1 MKFATSRK
9 FGLLLTFTLI
19 LVECVRSFGQC
30 SAVIST
36 FPYRESFETSTAN
49 WATIGTNND
58 WVWGTPSKPVINS
71 AGDGTKCWITGG
83 TTASFYNYGE
93 KSWVQSPCFDFTTL
107 DKPYLSFLVFWD
119 TELTYDGANL
129 QYSLNGG
136 TNWITVGAAGDSVNC
151 NVSNWYN
158 NSGITNLSGLGGSTA
173 GWSGNT
179 QPTSGSCRG
188 GRGSATW
195 LRATHCVPQVANQ
208 SQVIFRFT
216 FGSGTTCN
224 DYDGF
229 AFDDFYVGTPP
240 STAPVDFTFNCI
252 GNSTFT
258 FNALSSN
265 CLETYTWDFGD
276 PGSSDNS
283 SASQS
288 DDHLFSTFGTFN
300 VTLTGGGDCAND
312 TFITKQVRIIDATIS
327 STDVT
332 CQGDS
337 DGSALVILQGHGPA
351 TIVEWNTTPV
361 QASNGIRNLPVG
373 DYTALISDTTAC
385 GLSVSTQVR
394 EGPDARPTVDI
405 GSDLLIC
412 PGSSIPLLINNFS
425 TYQWQDGSTD
435 SVYMITSAGM
445 VTLIVANA
453 SGCRASDS
461 LIVEEDC
468 LSDILFPNAFTPN
481 DDGINEVFYG
491 VGSEPEN
498 FKLRIFDRWGE
509 ILFESDNLLSG
520 WDGKYKGH
528 SVHDGVYVYQA
539 IFTIAK
545 NSEIEKTGNVVL
557 IR

>member
-1 MKFATSRK
+1 MKFETSRYY
-9 FGLLLTFTLI
+9 GLLLTFTLI
-19 LVECVRSFGQC
+19 FVECVRSFGQC
-30 SAVIST
+30 SAVINT
-36 FPYRESFETSTAN
+36 FPYRESFETGIAN

-58 WVWGTPSKPVINS
+58 WVWGTPLKPVISS

-83 TTASFYNYGE
+83 TSASFYNYGE

-107 DKPYLSFLVFWD
+107 NKPFISVLVFWD

-136 TNWITVGAAGDSVNC
+136 NSWSTIGAAGDSVNC

-158 NSGITNLSGLGGSTA
+158 NSGITNLNGLGGSTA
-173 GWSGNT
+173 GWSGTT
-179 QPTSGSCRG
+179 QATSGSCNG

-208 SQVIFRFT
+208 PQVIFRFT

-229 AFDDFYVGTPP
+229 AFDDFYVGIAPT
-240 STAPVDFTFNCI
+240 TAPVDFTFNCI
-252 GNSTFT
+252 GNSTYNFST
-258 FNALSSN
+258 VLSN
-265 CLETYTWDFGD
+265 CIDTYNWNFGD
-276 PGSSDNS
+276 PGSTDNT
-283 SASQS
+283 SAAPSQNHS
-288 DDHLFSTFGTFN
+288 FSTFGTFN

-312 TFITKQVRIIDATIS
+312 TLITKQVKIIDAAIS

-337 DGSALVILQGHGPA
+337 NGTAMVVLQGHGPS
-351 TIVEWNTTPV
+351 TIVEWNTSPV
-361 QASNGIRNLPVG
+361 QTAPGIRNLPVG
-373 DYTALISDTTAC
+373 EYTALISDTAAC
-385 GLSVSTQVR
+385 GLSVTTVVG

-412 PGSSIPLLINNFS
+412 PGSTIPLLIRNFS

-435 SVYMITSAGM
+435 SLYLIT
-445 VTLIVANA
+445 A
-453 SGCRASDS
+453 SGNIFLTVTNAAGCRTTDS

-481 DDGINEVFYG
+481 EDGINEIFSG

-509 ILFESDNLLSG
+509 LIFESNSILNG
-520 WDGKYKGH
+520 WDGKYNGN
-528 SVHDGVYVYQA
+528 SVHDGVYVYQS

-545 NSEIEKTGNVVL
+545 NNEIEKTGKVVL